1 MRAVALAALA
11 FVAGCSKC
19 GGEKTADAAVV
30 DAGAVPSQQVAR
42 RTAEVRMA
50 LIQAYPEYRGT
61 ALIDTVAR
69 VTREIPGLTEKSRD
83 EALAKLRYEKS
94 DAGSGWDLVQFHL
107 EQRGPTTLEVSVP
120 LNADQVGQLYVV
132 PVGLS
137 SQQLAMYLPRELP
150 VGAERFE
157 LELNYSSSPEKC
169 AQLVNQAMSLL
180 LATQQ
185 WKVVRAPDW
194 DAGVPE
200 TFTAE
205 VKDDNGVTIVWE
217 RVRGRVHVLYTMK
230 TVD

>member
-1 MRAVALAALA
+1 MRTVVVAALVL
-11 FVAGCSKC
+11 VAGCSKC
-19 GGEKTADAAVV
+19 GSEKPVV
-30 DAGAVPSQQVAR
+30 DAGPVPSQRVER
-42 RTAEVRMA
+42 RSVEVRMA

-69 VTREIPGLTEKSRD
+69 VTREIPGLTDASRD
-83 EALAKLRYEKS
+83 EALAKLHYEKG
-94 DAGSGWDLVQFHL
+94 DGGWDLLQFHL
-107 EQRGPTTLEVSVP
+107 EQRSPTTLEVSVP

-150 VGAERFE
+150 VGAEHFE

-169 AQLVNQAMSLL
+169 EQLIHQAMSLL

-185 WKVVRAPDW
+185 WKAVRAPDW

-200 TFTAE
+200 SFTAE
-205 VKDDNGVTIVWE
+205 VKNENGAVITWE
-217 RVRGRVHVLYTMK
+217 RVRGRVHVVYAFPTLG
-230 TVD
+230 

>member
-1 MRAVALAALA
+1 MAVAALVT
-11 FVAGCSKC
+11 FAGCSKC
-19 GGEKTADAAVV
+19 GGEKAVV
-30 DAGAVPSQQVAR
+30 ADAGAPVAPRVER
-42 RTAEVRMA
+42 RSVEVRMA
-50 LIQAYPEYRGT
+50 LIQSYPEYRGT

-69 VTREIPGLTEKSRD
+69 VTREIPGLTDASRD
-83 EALAKLRYEKS
+83 EALKKLNYAKS
-94 DAGSGWDLVQFHL
+94 DGGWDLLQFHL

-150 VGAERFE
+150 VGSERFE

-169 AQLVNQAMSLL
+169 AQLIHQAMSLL

-185 WKVVRAPDW
+185 WTVVRGPDW
-194 DAGVPE
+194 DAGAVPD

-205 VKDDNGVTIVWE
+205 LKNDNGVNIIWE
-217 RVRGRVHVLYTMK
+217 RVRGRVRVLYVMK
-230 TVD
+230 TV